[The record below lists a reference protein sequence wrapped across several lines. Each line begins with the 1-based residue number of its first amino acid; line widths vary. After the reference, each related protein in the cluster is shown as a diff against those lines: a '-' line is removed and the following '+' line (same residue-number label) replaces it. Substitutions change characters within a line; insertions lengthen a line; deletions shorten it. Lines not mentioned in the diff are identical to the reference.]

1 MVGLDERT
9 HARGRNSGAGFTLAE
24 LLVVI
29 VVIGVLAAIAI
40 PVFLSQ
46 ADKASDT
53 ALKSDL
59 VNAAKLLQV
68 AEASGETLPSEFIAG
83 EVVELG
89 SAGSFTASQTLT
101 ITGSGETL
109 CIEGTSDSGKTFSAD
124 LANGLR
130 NYDCGGRENG
140 EGKPL
145 IFTVEVA
152 EPGQIVTLAS
162 ASTNLT
168 LVDWGDGTD
177 PQPADLTHT
186 YATAGNYTIEIN
198 PDFETSADGAW
209 LSSWRYMDTSTATL
223 TGVDT
228 FGDLGITSLRSAF
241 QDLPGNFTVP
251 AILPSTVT
259 DLGETFRGSNQFN
272 QDIGSWDTS
281 SVTDMGFM
289 FRNASSFNQDIGS
302 WDTSS
307 VTNMRDMFRFASSFN
322 QDIGLWDTSSVTNMG
337 LMFDGAA
344 SFNQD
349 IGSWDTSSVTDMGR
363 MFQNASSFNQD
374 IGSWDTSSVT
384 NMNRMF
390 ISASSFNQ
398 DIGSWDTSSVT
409 DMGHMFRNAS
419 SFNQDIGSWD
429 TSSVTSMRD
438 MFRNASSFNQDIGSW
453 DTSAVTNMLGMF
465 ALSPFNQNIGGW
477 DVSSVTSMQ
486 EMFYNNTVFNQDI
499 SGWDTSSV
507 TTMQNMFNNA
517 LFNQDISGWDTSSV
531 TNMRAMFTNARAFN
545 QDIASWDTSSV
556 TNMESMF
563 YGATAFNQD
572 LGIWNV
578 SGATNMNQMFFG
590 VTLSTTNYDSLL
602 TGWSAQ
608 TVQPNVNFHGGNSQ
622 YSSGDAA
629 TARGVLTGAPNN
641 WTITDGGQ
649 AP

>member
-1 MVGLDERT
+1 MLTNAVVPI
-9 HARGRNSGAGFTLAE
+9 RGRIHSPGFTLVE

-29 VVIGVLAAIAI
+29 VVVGILAAIAI

-59 VNAAKLLQV
+59 TNAAKLLQV
-68 AEASGETLPSEFIAG
+68 AEASGETLPSEFAAG
-83 EVVELG
+83 EVVQLG

-162 ASTNLT
+162 TGTNVT

-186 YATAGNYTIEIN
+186 YNTPGDYTIEIN
-198 PDFETSADGAW
+198 PDFETSADGPW

-223 TGVDT
+223 TGVT
-228 FGDLGITSLRSAF
+228 SFGSLGITSLRSAF
-241 QDLPGNFTVP
+241 QDLPENFTVP

-281 SVTDMGFM
+281 SVTDMSYM
-289 FRNASSFNQDIGS
+289 FRD
-302 WDTSS
+302 
-307 VTNMRDMFRFASSFN
+307 
-322 QDIGLWDTSSVTNMG
+322 
-337 LMFDGAA
+337 
-344 SFNQD
+344 
-349 IGSWDTSSVTDMGR
+349 
-363 MFQNASSFNQD
+363 
-374 IGSWDTSSVT
+374 
-384 NMNRMF
+384 
-390 ISASSFNQ
+390 
-398 DIGSWDTSSVT
+398 
-409 DMGHMFRNAS
+409 AS

-429 TSSVTSMRD
+429 TSSVTSMYL
-438 MFRNASSFNQDIGSW
+438 MFRSASSFNQDIGSW
-453 DTSAVTNMLGMF
+453 DTS
-465 ALSPFNQNIGGW
+465 
-477 DVSSVTSMQ
+477 SVTTMGSM
-486 EMFYNNTVFNQDI
+486 FRGASSFNQDI

-517 LFNQDISGWDTSSV
+517 LFNQDIGSWDVSSV
-531 TNMRAMFTNARAFN
+531 TNMRYMFFNASSFN
-545 QDIASWDTSSV
+545 QDIGSWDTSSV
-556 TNMESMF
+556 TSMREMFYRASSFNQDIGSWDTSSVTDMAFMFSGASSFNQDIGSWDTSSVTDMYSMF
-563 YGATAFNQD
+563 SGASAFNQD
-572 LGIWNV
+572 IGLWDTSSVTGMGV
-578 SGATNMNQMFFG
+578 MFSGASAFNQDIGSWDTSSVAGMRYMFFNAYSFNQDIG
-590 VTLSTTNYDSLL
+590 SWDVSSVTTMNHMFYRASSFNQDIGSWDTSSVTSMREMFRDTSSFNQDIGSWDISNVTDMTSMLFNVTLSTTNYDALII
-602 TGWSAQ
+602 GWSAQ
-608 TVQPNVNFHGGNSQ
+608 TVQPSVPFHGGNSQ
-622 YSSGDAA
+622 YSAGAA
-629 TARGVLTGAPNN
+629 TTARGVLTGAPNN

-649 AP
+649 VQ